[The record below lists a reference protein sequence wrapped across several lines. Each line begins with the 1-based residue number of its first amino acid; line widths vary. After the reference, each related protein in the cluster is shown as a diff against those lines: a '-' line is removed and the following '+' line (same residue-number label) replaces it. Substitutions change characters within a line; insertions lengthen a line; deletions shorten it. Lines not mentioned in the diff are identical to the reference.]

1 MNDERHHLPNRPRP
15 IHPDRRPGPVQR
27 VIERLLTWQRR
38 ANERRHLMQIDD
50 RLLADMGITRADA
63 EHEYR
68 KPFWR

>member
-1 MNDERHHLPNRPRP
+1 MNAIIYQTAH
-15 IHPDRRPGPVQR
+15 DRFIRAAGPGLVQR
-27 VIERLLTWQRR
+27 AIERLLTWQRR
-38 ANERRHLMQIDD
+38 VNERRHLMQLDD